1 MRSAPTVTSMLA
13 VLSAASMHAVASA
26 ATQVMPQEIA
36 ALAKECYPNV
46 SLVTMG
52 SIVAHES
59 TNRRFAINVN
69 GNYRLPRQPAN
80 ADEAGATID
89 WLQAHGMNFDV
100 GYGQVNSANFAS
112 LGVTGRE
119 LLDPCTNLRAA
130 ATVLTGCYARA
141 VKDHG
146 EGQTALLHAL
156 SCYNTGSQTRGFSNG
171 YVKAVVAQVRVL
183 QIPALSSD
191 AGGAVSRTQPVS
203 DAAAG
208 DGKATGKTTTS
219 KKLVEAATTATATPD
234 PNQGAFAHDDPGA
247 FGLAKPESP

>member
-1 MRSAPTVTSMLA
+1 MRSTQTVTSIL
-13 VLSAASMHAVASA
+13 AASAVVFVPTVASA
-26 ATQVMPQEIA
+26 AAKGMPQEIV

-46 SLVTMG
+46 SPVTMG

-69 GNYRLPRQPAN
+69 GNYRLPRQPAT

-89 WLQAHGMNFDV
+89 WLESHGMNFDV
-100 GYGQVNSANFAS
+100 GYGQVNSSNFAS
-112 LGVTGRE
+112 LGVTGRD
-119 LLDPCTNLRAA
+119 LLDPCTNLKAA

-183 QIPALSSD
+183 QIPALASD
-191 AGGAVSRTQPVS
+191 AGGAVSRTLPVS

-208 DGKATGKTTTS
+208 DGKTTGKATG
-219 KKLVEAATTATATPD
+219 KKLVEAATTATAAPD

-247 FGLAKPESP
+247 FGSAKPESP

>member
-1 MRSAPTVTSMLA
+1 MRSTLTVTSILA
-13 VLSAASMHAVASA
+13 ALSVVSVPTVASA
-26 ATQVMPQEIA
+26 ATKVMPQEIV
-36 ALAKECYPNV
+36 ALAQECYPNV

-89 WLQAHGMNFDV
+89 WLQAHNMNFDV

-112 LGVTGRE
+112 LGVTGRD
-119 LLDPCTNLRAA
+119 LLDPCTNLKAA

-156 SCYNTGSQTRGFSNG
+156 SCYNTGSQTRGFTNG

-183 QIPALSSD
+183 QIPALASD
-191 AGGAVSRTQPVS
+191 AGGAVSGAQPVS

-208 DGKATGKTTTS
+208 DGKATGNATG
-219 KKLVEAATTATATPD
+219 KKLVQAATTATATPD

-247 FGLAKPESP
+247 FGSAKPESP

>member
-1 MRSAPTVTSMLA
+1 MRSTLTLTSILA
-13 VLSAASMHAVASA
+13 AVSVVALPPVASA
-26 ATQVMPQEIA
+26 ATKAMPQEIV
-36 ALAKECYPNV
+36 ALANECYPNV

-69 GNYRLPRQPAN
+69 GDYRLPRQPAN
-80 ADEAGATID
+80 SDEAGATID

-100 GYGQVNSANFAS
+100 GYGQVNSANFAR
-112 LGVTGRE
+112 LGVTGRD

-130 ATVLTGCYARA
+130 ATVLTGCYAQA

-156 SCYNTGSQTRGFSNG
+156 SCYNTGSQTRGFTNG

-191 AGGAVSRTQPVS
+191 AGGAVSGAQPVS

-208 DGKATGKTTTS
+208 DGKATSKASG
-219 KKLVEAATTATATPD
+219 KKLIKAAAATTDTSGD
-234 PNQGAFAHDDPGA
+234 SQGAFAHDDPGA

>member
-1 MRSAPTVTSMLA
+1 MRSTLASISIFAAVSVMALPSM
-13 VLSAASMHAVASA
+13 ASA
-26 ATQVMPQEIA
+26 ATKVMPQEIV
-36 ALAKECYPNV
+36 ALAQECYPNV

-80 ADEAGATID
+80 AGEAGATID

-112 LGVTGRE
+112 LGVTGRD
-119 LLDPCTNLRAA
+119 LLDPCTNLKAA

-171 YVKAVVAQVRVL
+171 YVKAVVAQARVL

-191 AGGAVSRTQPVS
+191 VSAVSGAQPVS
-203 DAAAG
+203 VAAMHADLGDKTGGRRLIQAAAA
-208 DGKATGKTTTS
+208 KAGRDDES
-219 KKLVEAATTATATPD
+219 
-234 PNQGAFAHDDPGA
+234 QGAFAHDDPGA
-247 FGLAKPESP
+247 FGSEKPEP